1 MSGHDENTGDDDS
14 RGMAQTLARARAA
27 VAALARDYINWARA
41 DIDACQ
47 KCLDQA
53 LARPDQREAHIRALF
68 AVAHNIKGQGTSFGY
83 PLMTRIGQ
91 SLCYLTRTERSFG
104 DGDLSL
110 IAAHLDALRHVLE
123 KTPPGNDNA
132 GAETLAAELE
142 ERVARAEA
150 G

>member
-1 MSGHDENTGDDDS
+1 MSKHDENTGGDDN

-27 VAALARDYINWARA
+27 VEALARDYINWARA

-53 LARPDQREAHIRALF
+53 VAQPDQRETHIRTLF

-91 SLCYLTRTERSFG
+91 SLCHLTRTGRPFA

-110 IAAHLDALRHVLE
+110 IAAHLAALRQVLE
-123 KTPPGNDNA
+123 KTRPGDDNA
-132 GAETLAAELE
+132 GTEALAAELE